1 MKLPF
6 LEKKENAE
14 YYLAL
19 VLRNEKVTSVIF
31 KKLGSTIKYIS
42 HGEEEFKNT
51 IEDAQTE
58 EFLNVLDKTITEAES
73 ALPESI
79 ETHKTIFGLKESW
92 IEDNK
97 IKKEYLEKLKK
108 ASDELSLDP
117 IGFLIFAESIINLVQ
132 KDEGAPVTA
141 VLADIGRKFITVSL
155 IKSGRLIE
163 TKSSEIHQSASFTV
177 DTLLK
182 HFQTPEVM
190 PARIILFDSEEDE
203 LTQEFINHQ
212 WSKSLPFLHLP
223 QIVSLPADAS
233 IKAMLLGAATQMGTK
248 LLYDSTSIDMDVN
261 EAPKKIFP
269 DEFTENKPLEQPAE
283 EPAVKEEEMVEEPS
297 FVKASEEQE
306 IKPKTTAPLDYVS
319 HDNSLEY
326 FGFIEGTDVA
336 KVKTPEPLIEEE
348 PVPQEI
354 IEEAT
359 DEIPE
364 ETKIETEKKTA
375 IPAIAVQMIEKV
387 KKTTGTVLES
397 FKKINFKDFKNK
409 KLLIIAGIVVI
420 LLIAF
425 LGLFSMN
432 SKATISIL
440 INPKQDSK
448 TVSVTFS
455 ASSPTD
461 IPNSVLAFETVSISE
476 DGTVTEKA
484 TGKKDIGTP
493 AKGKVTIF
501 NISGNSTTFNSGT
514 TITSPNGLKFTL
526 DNSVTVASGSA
537 DPLNP
542 VAATASVNVTAGD
555 IGQEYNLPSG
565 TKFSVSGSDSSVAAK
580 NDNAFSGGTKKSVTV
595 ISKDDIQKALDD
607 LPKQLEEKAKND
619 IGSKVTD
626 GKTLLPSFIDENV
639 DKQNFD
645 KKANDQ
651 ANQVTLTGTVT
662 FKGVSYANSDMTK
675 LANSLFNSG
684 DTQLNQNNLSVTA
697 KNIIVA
703 KNSDVSAD
711 LTIKAD
717 LVPKIDTQSL
727 TKQIAG
733 GSLQK
738 AKNLISNLPQVENVG
753 IVLNPN
759 LPFFPKNL
767 PGNPKNITINV
778 TSK

>member
-6 LEKKENAE
+6 LEKKEKPE
-14 YYLAL
+14 YFLAL

-31 KKLGSTIKYIS
+31 EKIGTTIKYIS

-51 IEDAQTE
+51 VEDAETE
-58 EFLNVLDKTITEAES
+58 EFLEVLDKTITQAES
-73 ALPESI
+73 ALPENI

-108 ASDELSLDP
+108 ASGELSLDP
-117 IGFLIFAESIINLVQ
+117 IGFLVFAESIINLVQ

-141 VLADIGRKFITVSL
+141 ILADIGSKFISVSL
-155 IKSGRLIE
+155 VKSGRIME
-163 TKSSEIHQSASFTV
+163 TKSSEIHENASYTV

-190 PARIILFDSEEDE
+190 PARIILFDSEEE
-203 LTQEFINHQ
+203 GLTQEFMNHQ

-223 QIVSLPADAS
+223 QIIGLPEDTP
-233 IKAMLLGAATQMGTK
+233 IKAMLLGAATQMGIK
-248 LLYDSTSIDMDVN
+248 LLYDSTSIDMDVD
-261 EAPKKIFP
+261 EKPKKITP
-269 DEFTENKPLEQPAE
+269 DEFEENRPMETPIQE
-283 EPAVKEEEMVEEPS
+283 NTTKEVETVEELPNNE
-297 FVKASEEQE
+297 VV
-306 IKPKTTAPLDYVS
+306 APVTKETLDYVD
-319 HDNSLEY
+319 HDASMEY
-326 FGFIEGTDVA
+326 FGFVEDKDVA
-336 KVKTPEPLIEEE
+336 KTPSPEPLTEEE
-348 PVPQEI
+348 PVPQEVV
-354 IEEAT
+354 EEAT

-375 IPAIAVQMIEKV
+375 LPAIAGLMIEKA
-387 KKTTGTVLES
+387 KKTAGTVLKS
-397 FKKINFKDFKNK
+397 IQKVKLGKIDFKQRTIIIIPIVIVVL
-409 KLLIIAGIVVI
+409 LLIGI
-420 LLIAF
+420 F
-425 LGLFSMN
+425 YFYS
-432 SKATISIL
+432 SRKAMVSVL
-440 INPKQDSK
+440 VNPKQDSK
-448 TVSVTFS
+448 TASVTFS

-461 IPNSVLAFETVSISE
+461 IPNSVLAFEAVSVSE
-476 DGTVTEKA
+476 DGTITTPA
-484 TGKKDIGTP
+484 TGKKDIGTA

-501 NISGNSTTFNSGT
+501 NISGNSETFASGT
-514 TITSPNGLKFTL
+514 TIISPNGLKFTL
-526 DNSVTVASGSA
+526 DDSVTVASGSA

-542 VAATASVNVTAGD
+542 VAATATVSVTAAD
-555 IGQEYNLPSG
+555 IGQDYNLPSG

-595 ISKDDIQKALDD
+595 VSKDDIQKALDG
-607 LPKQLEEKAKND
+607 LPKQLEGKAKND
-619 IGSKVTD
+619 ISPKVAG
-626 GKTLLPSFIDENV
+626 GKTLLPNFIDESV

-662 FKGVSYANSDMTK
+662 FQGVSYDNSDMTK

-684 DTQLNQNNLSVTA
+684 ETQLNNDNLSVSA

-717 LVPKIDTQSL
+717 LVPKLDTVSL

-753 IVLNPN
+753 IVLNPD
-759 LPFFPKNL
+759 LPFFPQNL
-767 PGNPKNITINV
+767 PGSPKNITINI